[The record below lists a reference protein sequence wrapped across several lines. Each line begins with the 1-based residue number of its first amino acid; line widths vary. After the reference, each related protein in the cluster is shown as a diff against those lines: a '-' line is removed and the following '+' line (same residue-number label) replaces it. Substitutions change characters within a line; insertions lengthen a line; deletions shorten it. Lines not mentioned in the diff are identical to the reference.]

1 MRDQLWLQTFSEYTR
16 RYAEVVR
23 DLPSDSRRP
32 NSSFDINTLP
42 VPSETACSTQRGR
55 TSISR
60 REEFFLHR
68 RGRIDDETW
77 SIWRTGI
84 EQTVRLPWL
93 RGASADL
100 DPSTS
105 TFRSSAPCES
115 VPRRRR
121 SVTEMSTP
129 WHPTALRSARFAGA
143 VLVGGSNFVAI
154 RYSNR
159 ELDPLWGAGL
169 RFGLAAAVFAVL
181 VVVLRL
187 SLPRGR
193 VLGLVVL
200 YGLLAFAIAYGC
212 LYWALQDVPAGIG
225 AVVMAVGPLLT
236 LLLAVAHRMERLSGR
251 AVAGA
256 VIALGGSALIF
267 FQSGSVDF
275 GWHSFVLLIVAA
287 LAAAESVVISKRCG
301 PLSPMVM
308 NFVGMTAG
316 AGALLVVSAAAGETL
331 ALPEAGKTQI
341 ALVYLVAATVALFL
355 MVLVVVQR
363 WAASSTSYIFVL
375 MPVVAVALG
384 ALVADERDHGD
395 DDRRRSD
402 CLRGG
407 LSGCARA
414 ARIGLLTMA
423 SLDRRNSRHG
433 IGLKKKLR
441 TSRSAARAAH
451 DRVAKHD
458 APALR
463 SGRYGTP
470 SATRASVRPLP

>member
-1 MRDQLWLQTFSEYTR
+1 ML
-16 RYAEVVR
+16 VVA
-23 DLPSDSRRP
+23 L
-32 NSSFDINTLP
+32 
-42 VPSETACSTQRGR
+42 
-55 TSISR
+55 
-60 REEFFLHR
+60 
-68 RGRIDDETW
+68 
-77 SIWRTGI
+77 
-84 EQTVRLPWL
+84 RLP
-93 RGASADL
+93 
-100 DPSTS
+100 
-105 TFRSSAPCES
+105 
-115 VPRRRR
+115 
-121 SVTEMSTP
+121 
-129 WHPTALRSARFAGA
+129 
-143 VLVGGSNFVAI
+143 
-154 RYSNR
+154 
-159 ELDPLWGAGL
+159 
-169 RFGLAAAVFAVL
+169 
-181 VVVLRL
+181 
-187 SLPRGR
+187 LPRGR

-275 GWHSFVLLIVAA
+275 GWTSFVLLLVAA

-301 PLSPMVM
+301 PLSPVVM

-355 MVLVVVQR
+355 CVLVVVQR

-384 ALVADERDHGD
+384 ALVADERITVD
-395 DDRRRSD
+395 DDPRRRD
-402 CLRGG
+402 RVRRGVPRRA
-407 LSGCARA
+407 CAP
-414 ARIGLLTMA
+414 RIGLLMMA
-423 SLDRRNSRHG
+423 SLGRRNQPTSVGTMTDFPHG
-433 IGLKKKLR
+433 IGLKKKSR
-441 TSRSAARAAH
+441 TFRNAARAAH

-458 APALR
+458 TPAVR

-470 SATRASVRPLP
+470 SATRASVRPFP